1 MKSTISV
8 RTICQV
14 SFLIALEIVLNRFC
28 SINTSGVKIGFSF
41 LPIALC
47 AMLFG
52 PLWGGIAGAL
62 ADFLGA
68 TLFPIGPYFVGFT
81 ISAFVRGMVFGLF
94 LHRKEKLRF
103 FPEILLPTLINCI
116 LIGLFV
122 DTYWVALLY
131 SSKSY
136 TGWFLYR
143 LVEYAVMVP
152 EYMIFLPLLTHLAD
166 RLKRSG
172 LVFSDPSGKNHRKNL
187 S

>member
-1 MKSTISV
+1 MKSSISI

-14 SFLIALEIVLNRFC
+14 AILIALEIVLNRFC
-28 SINTSGVKIGFSF
+28 SINTVWCKIGFSF

-52 PLWGGIAGAL
+52 PVWGGVAAAA

-81 ISAFVRGMVFGLF
+81 ICAFARGVVFGLF
-94 LHRKEKLRF
+94 LHKKEKLRL

-116 LIGLFV
+116 VIGLFI

-136 TGWFLYR
+136 GGWFLYR
-143 LVEYAVMVP
+143 LVQYAVMVP
-152 EYMIFLPLLTHLAD
+152 EYLIFLPLLSRLAD
-166 RLKRSG
+166 RLKHSG
-172 LVFSDPSGKNHRKNL
+172 LVFPSA
-187 S
+187 SE

>member
-1 MKSTISV
+1 MKSSISI

-14 SFLIALEIVLNRFC
+14 AILIALEIVLSRFC
-28 SINTSGVKIGFSF
+28 SINTAWCKIGFGF

-52 PLWGGIAGAL
+52 PIWGGIAAAA

-81 ISAFVRGMVFGLF
+81 ICAFARGVVFGLF
-94 LHRKEKLRF
+94 FHNKEKLRL

-116 LIGLFV
+116 IIGLLI

-131 SSKSY
+131 TSKSY
-136 TGWFLYR
+136 GGWFLYR
-143 LVEYAVMVP
+143 LLQYAVMVP
-152 EYMIFLPLLTHLAD
+152 EYLLLLPLVSHLAN
-166 RLKRSG
+166 RLKHNG
-172 LVFSDPSGKNHRKNL
+172 LVYPKAKKANGS
-187 S
+187 